1 MRLIKTAATGL
12 IALSS
17 IALVTSQNAASSST
31 HTATSASVYDTGK
44 LRAVVIGDALPMVEK
59 NGDGYDGLSFVVL
72 DAIRDQINVSPLRK
86 DKDVSIEPV
95 AVNSPTEGLDKI
107 RSGDADIAC
116 GVDFS
121 WQRQRTLTYTLPFAM
136 GGVRVLAPAGNDG
149 TPESLNGET
158 VGVVKD
164 TLASSVLASSVDNAT
179 LKFFDSPGDALSAMK
194 DGSIEF
200 LGGNTLWLRAN
211 QAATAP
217 DAALVPTLPYARS
230 SIACV
235 VADTTPKLLNISNL
249 AIGRLLSS
257 YINDNTE
264 VRSAI
269 NQWIG
274 KGSSVG
280 LSDDQIG
287 SFFSIVLSTS
297 AEFSKQS

>member
-12 IALSS
+12 LALSS
-17 IALVTSQNAASSST
+17 VALVACQKDASTSA
-31 HTATSASVYDTGK
+31 SASVYDTGK
-44 LRAVVIGDALPMVEK
+44 LRAVVIGEALPMVEK
-59 NGDGYDGLSFVVL
+59 KGDSYDGLSLVVL
-72 DAIRDQINVSPLRK
+72 DAIRDQINVSPLKK
-86 DKDVSIEPV
+86 DKEVAIEPI
-95 AVNSPTEGLDKI
+95 AVSSPQEGLEKI
-107 RSGDADIAC
+107 RSGEADIAC

-149 TPESLNGET
+149 TPESLNGQT

-164 TLASSVLASSVDNAT
+164 TTASSVLASSVDDASF
-179 LKFFDSPGDALSAMK
+179 KFFDSPGEALAALK
-194 DGSIEF
+194 DGSIDF
-200 LGGNTLWLRAN
+200 LGGNTLWLKAN
-211 QAATAP
+211 QAAIAP
-217 DAALVPTLPYARS
+217 DAALVPTFPYARS

-257 YINDNTE
+257 YINNNTE

-274 KGSSVG
+274 KDSTVG
-280 LSDDQIG
+280 LSDEQIG
-287 SFFSIVLSTS
+287 SFFTIVLSTA

>member
-17 IALVTSQNAASSST
+17 IALVACQKEASSPT
-31 HTATSASVYDTGK
+31 PAATSASVYDTGK
-44 LRAVVIGDALPMVEK
+44 LRAVVIGEALPMVEK
-59 NGDGYDGLSFVVL
+59 NGDSYDGLSFVVL
-72 DAIRDQINVSPLRK
+72 DAIRDQINVSPLKK
-86 DKDVSIEPV
+86 DKEVAIEPV
-95 AVNSPTEGLDKI
+95 AVSSPKEGLDKI

-149 TPESLNGET
+149 TPESLNGKT

-164 TLASSVLASSVDNAT
+164 TTASSVLASSVDDAT
-179 LKFFDSPGDALSAMK
+179 FQFFDSPGDALAAMK

-211 QAATAP
+211 QAANAP
-217 DAALVPTLPYARS
+217 DSALVPTLPYARS

-257 YINDNTE
+257 YINDDSE

-274 KGSSVG
+274 KGSTVG
-280 LSDDQIG
+280 LTEDQIG
-287 SFFSIVLSTS
+287 SFFTIVLSTA